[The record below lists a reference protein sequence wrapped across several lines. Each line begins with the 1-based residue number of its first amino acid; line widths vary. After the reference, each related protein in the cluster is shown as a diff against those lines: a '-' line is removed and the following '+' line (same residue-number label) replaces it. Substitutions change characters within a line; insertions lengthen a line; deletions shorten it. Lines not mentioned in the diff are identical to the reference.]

1 MITIDNNTPEFC
13 NRVCLAL
20 GNTIYTRQTSSQ
32 FFNTSIVVKAW
43 NEFVIFIF
51 ENVIWALRR
60 ESLPLY
66 VSVLFCICWW
76 DMWFF
81 MLHCTIIVFFW
92 SDLSTTH
99 LTFLYVTRNEALM
112 NSTKKYYT
120 YRRQL
125 LFNQEPTLH
134 LVRCSI
140 FSSKWTKVTWSYLV
154 YCIIYAT
161 NS

>member
-60 ESLPLY
+60 ESAVICVRSLLY
-66 VSVLFCICWW
+66 LLMRYVVLYAT
-76 DMWFF
+76 
-81 MLHCTIIVFFW
+81 LYNYSFFW